1 MLRACVLQYDK
12 TWDKCLL
19 MVEFSYNNS
28 YQTNLKMAPF
38 EALYGRWCRTP
49 LSWSQTSERKIFG
62 PDLVT
67 KVEEKVKTIQNNLKV
82 AQARQKSYADIWRRP
97 LQFQVGDFVYL
108 RVSPTWGIQRF
119 GVKGK
124 LAPRYIGPFEILE
137 ICRPVAYHLQL
148 PSQLTAIHNIFH
160 VSQLRKC
167 LKVPTKIIDSQAIE
181 IQSDLT
187 YTEHPLRVLDTKE
200 RSTRRE
206 TIRIFKI
213 QWNHHTEE
221 EATWETESYLQHNF
235 PDFLQANLRTWSS
248 KSILFQNLGMRFFLG
263 GRLWHSGTWCCHIL
277 NFSMMLCA
285 KCGKSVYKN
294 LKAKGKRLFI

>member
-12 TWDKCLL
+12 NWDKCLPL
-19 MVEFSYNNS
+19 AEFSYNNS
-28 YQTNLKMAPF
+28 YQTSLKMAAF
-38 EALYGRWCRTP
+38 EALYGHRCRTP

-62 PDLVT
+62 PDLVI
-67 KVEEKVKTIQNNLKV
+67 EAEDKVKVIQDNLKV
-82 AQARQKSYADIWRRP
+82 AQSRQKSYADIWRRP

-108 RVSPTWGIQRF
+108 RVSPTRGIQRF

-137 ICRPVAYHLQL
+137 ICGPVAYRLQI
-148 PSQLTAIHNIFH
+148 PFQLAAVHNIVH

-167 LKVPTKIIDSQAIE
+167 VEIPTEIIDSQAIE
-181 IQSDLT
+181 IDPDLT

-206 TIRIFKI
+206 TIRMYKI
-213 QWNHHTEE
+213 QWNHYTEE

-235 PDFLQANLRTWSS
+235 LDFLQANLRT
-248 KSILFQNLGMRFFLG
+248 
-263 GRLWHSGTWCCHIL
+263 
-277 NFSMMLCA
+277 
-285 KCGKSVYKN
+285 
-294 LKAKGKRLFI
+294 